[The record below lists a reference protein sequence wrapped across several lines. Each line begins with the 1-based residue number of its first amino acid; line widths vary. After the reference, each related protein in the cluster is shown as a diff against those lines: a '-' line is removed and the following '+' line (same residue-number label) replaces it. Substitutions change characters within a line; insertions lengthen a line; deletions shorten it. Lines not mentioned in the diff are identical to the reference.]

1 MRLTRRAAVAAVA
14 LTALAA
20 CSTDPNSVAE
30 QAKDGS
36 QKNYISGDGSIQ
48 QAAPDKRGDPVE
60 LTGTTLDGTAWSIG
74 TTRGKPLVI
83 NLWASWCPPCQKEA
97 PAIKE
102 VSEKTAFADT
112 VAFLGINQRE
122 SAETAA
128 AQVRAWGHTFPTLS
142 DDGGTALLALQGK
155 AAAMPS
161 TLVLDRDGRIAA
173 WVGGPVTAAT
183 LTGLIEDVLAE
194 APS

>member
-1 MRLTRRAAVAAVA
+1 MNLPRRAIVIAVAV
-14 LTALAA
+14 TALAG
-20 CSTDPNSVAE
+20 CSDDPDSVAG

-48 QAAPDKRGDPVE
+48 QAAPGQRGAPVE
-60 LTGTTLDGTAWSIG
+60 LTGTTLQGSAWSIG
-74 TTRGKPLVI
+74 STRGKPLVV

-97 PAIKE
+97 SAIKE
-102 VSEKTAFADT
+102 VSEKPEFAGT

-128 AQVRAWGHTFPTLS
+128 AQVAAWGHSFPSLQ
-142 DDGGTALLALQGK
+142 DDGGAALLALQGK

-161 TLVLDRDGRIAA
+161 TLVLDREGRIAA

-194 APS
+194 APA

>member
-161 TLVLDRDGRIAA
+161 TLVLDREGRIAA

-194 APS
+194 APA